1 MKQILLILFIN
12 LSISGCGTILYKER
26 PKPKSSIKLSLIK
39 KTIIKKLS
47 FLPYIN
53 YVPDVNPTTSGI
65 TLLDELSEYE
75 AIVDDHVEFDLA
87 EEKEIYPDGKRKI
100 RLKNFIKRKKQN
112 DSIQEKVLD
121 IKEIRKLTSRYEKW
135 SLVWDEKANLVGKE
149 LSIDEIDLIKSEIK
163 RISRKL

>member
-1 MKQILLILFIN
+1 M
-12 LSISGCGTILYKER
+12 
-26 PKPKSSIKLSLIK
+26 
-39 KTIIKKLS
+39 
-47 FLPYIN
+47 
-53 YVPDVNPTTSGI
+53 SGI

-100 RLKNFIKRKKQN
+100 RLKHFIKRKKQD

-149 LSIDEIDLIKSEIK
+149 LAIDEIDLIKSEIK